1 MARMIPN
8 NLTFRDFNDSVGEER
23 VYSAL
28 STLPDKYIVFHSVR
42 WNKKHINGKVQ
53 WGESDFVLYDPDRGI
68 LVIEVKS
75 GGISCSDGRWY
86 QTNLKTGEEHQMRKS
101 PMLQADYGKYTFLD
115 LLSESDD
122 VNVNSCRVEPIVW
135 FPSISDKRVIGNMP
149 NEYREENVLTQN
161 DFNNIQSSI
170 DRAFDFYN
178 IKKKEYSVSDSE
190 IKKIIDIL
198 SPNFDIFPNLATEA
212 DDQDFSFNRLTR
224 EQSYLLD
231 YLEEQHSAAIQGGG
245 GTGKTMLAIEKARRL
260 SKNSSVLFLCFNKM
274 LLEYLRNRYDDELDN
289 VHFYNLQSLYHK
301 LTRKANDADDDA
313 ISDFLNEYDKYEW
326 NFKHIIIDEG
336 QDFADEH
343 LDILNTIA
351 KLAGGDFYVFY
362 DKNQLV
368 QRFDM
373 PNWIDKM
380 ECRLIL
386 SRNCRNTI
394 NIATTSFASIGV
406 DKVKMGIDIIGQK
419 PTLSIVKDKQN
430 TMDNIAETIRYYK
443 EQGFQKKQITILTL
457 KTEKKSVLYSETSVG
472 GYRITDNIAD
482 KEILF
487 TTARKFKGL
496 ESDVVIIVDFDET
509 IFQNEE
515 NRKMFYVASS
525 RAKHILHI
533 VGTMADDKV
542 NELAS
547 NIFGEEKKNPKLAI
561 SSYLKVKVIDSLI

>member
-1 MARMIPN
+1 M
-8 NLTFRDFNDSVGEER
+8 
-23 VYSAL
+23 
-28 STLPDKYIVFHSVR
+28 
-42 WNKKHINGKVQ
+42 
-53 WGESDFVLYDPDRGI
+53 
-68 LVIEVKS
+68 
-75 GGISCSDGRWY
+75 
-86 QTNLKTGEEHQMRKS
+86 
-101 PMLQADYGKYTFLD
+101 
-115 LLSESDD
+115 
-122 VNVNSCRVEPIVW
+122 
-135 FPSISDKRVIGNMP
+135 
-149 NEYREENVLTQN
+149 
-161 DFNNIQSSI
+161 
-170 DRAFDFYN
+170 
-178 IKKKEYSVSDSE
+178 
-190 IKKIIDIL
+190 
-198 SPNFDIFPNLATEA
+198 
-212 DDQDFSFNRLTR
+212 
-224 EQSYLLD
+224 
-231 YLEEQHSAAIQGGG
+231 
-245 GTGKTMLAIEKARRL
+245 
-260 SKNSSVLFLCFNKM
+260 
-274 LLEYLRNRYDDELDN
+274 
-289 VHFYNLQSLYHK
+289 
-301 LTRKANDADDDA
+301 
-313 ISDFLNEYDKYEW
+313 
-326 NFKHIIIDEG
+326 DEG

-343 LDILNTIA
+343 LDMLNTIA

-406 DKVKMGIDIIGQK
+406 GKVKMGIDIIGQK

-457 KTEKKSVLYSETSVG
+457 KTEKKSVLYGETSVG

>member
-1 MARMIPN
+1 MIPN

-86 QTNLKTGEEHQMRKS
+86 QTNLKTGEEHQMRKP

-122 VNVNSCRVEPIVW
+122 VNANSCRVEPIVW
-135 FPSISDKRVIGNMP
+135 FPSISDKRAIGNMP

-161 DFNNIQSSI
+161 DFNNVQSSI

-190 IKKIIDIL
+190 IKKIVDIL

-231 YLEEQHSAAIQGGG
+231 YLEEQHFAAIQGGG

-260 SKNSSVLFLCFNKM
+260 SKNSDVLFLCFNKM
-274 LLEYLRNRYDDELDN
+274 LLEHLRNRYDDELDN

-301 LTRKANDADDDA
+301 LTRKTNDADDDT

-343 LDILNTIA
+343 LDMLNTIA

-406 DKVKMGIDIIGQK
+406 GKVKMGIDIIGQK

-443 EQGFQKKQITILTL
+443 EQGLQKKQITILTL
-457 KTEKKSVLYSETSVG
+457 KTEKKSVLYGETSVG